1 MSERTTTVA
10 ELKRLLDRYPDELE
24 VRVAAPSHDYWG
36 TTLAHN
42 VLECDLQTVAWS
54 EYHRTFAL
62 PRHPEREP
70 DDDSGPDRAREVLL
84 LR

>member
-1 MSERTTTVA
+1 MPEGTTTVA

-24 VRVAAPSHDYWG
+24 VRVTAPSHDHWG
-36 TTLAHN
+36 TTLA
-42 VLECDLQTVAWS
+42 LGIEGCELQAVRWS
-54 EYHRTFAL
+54 EHHRTFAL

-70 DDDSGPDRAREVLL
+70 DDHEEFRPAREVLL